1 MEWSGVEWSG
11 AEWNGVDWNEADWE
25 SVFGSLFGAP
35 PSPAW
40 SPAWRWIIRR
50 ECGSLLY
57 ILYTVYAQYIY
68 ILTIYGLWCGER
80 QCNTPSHLTCQTCT
94 SNSET
99 LQRSKPCIS
108 ISPCIE
114 PQANMGRPRQRIHC
128 KHVPTV
134 KAQKLMIAA

>member
-1 MEWSGVEWSG
+1 MYVYKYLDIKKCVFITGGGAEWNGVEWSG

-57 ILYTVYAQYIY
+57 ILYTVYAQYNY
-68 ILTIYGLWCGER
+68 IWTLVWRETV
-80 QCNTPSHLTCQTCT
+80 QHPVT
-94 SNSET
+94 SN
-99 LQRSKPCIS
+99 LP
-108 ISPCIE
+108 
-114 PQANMGRPRQRIHC
+114 NLH
-128 KHVPTV
+128 
-134 KAQKLMIAA
+134 